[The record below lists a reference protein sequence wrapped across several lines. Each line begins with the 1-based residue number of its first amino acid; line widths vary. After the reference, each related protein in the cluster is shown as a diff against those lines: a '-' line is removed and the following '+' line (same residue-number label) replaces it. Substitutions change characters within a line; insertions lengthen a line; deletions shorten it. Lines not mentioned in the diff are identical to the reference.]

1 MWGHT
6 IAIAVVN
13 LKRMQNGTFHYNFS
27 VYSLFLFG
35 IVFIV
40 LSGFTIHAVKK
51 YLRGELNERRNIFI
65 LNLLTTLFFLPVG
78 FINPIGFLPVLAS
91 IFSSILLLSDGRYR
105 KKVHTRSSANE
116 TELVPENQY
125 AYSA

>member
-1 MWGHT
+1 
-6 IAIAVVN
+6 
-13 LKRMQNGTFHYNFS
+13 MQNGTFHYNFS

-65 LNLLTTLFFLPVG
+65 LNLLTIVFFLPVG

-91 IFSSILLLSDGRYR
+91 TFSSILLLSDGRYR
-105 KKVHTRSSANE
+105 KKVHTRSSAKE
-116 TELVPENQY
+116 TELVSDNQY